1 MFYTSKYFKE
11 FYVMYK
17 INETLLFY
25 SLCEHFCLEYKLG
38 VEYILLMTIKT
49 INKNFNVKKNDIQR
63 HNKVFK

>member
-1 MFYTSKYFKE
+1 
-11 FYVMYK
+11 MYK

-63 HNKVFK
+63 HNKAFK